1 MKKNH
6 LQQLIKEELSKALR
20 EEVKVSTE
28 LDSYIK
34 DNAFNKENSFYYDIY
49 AKNYIQDKI
58 NRPLT
63 PQEKSKI
70 TRLVT
75 KYRDEYRSKKW
86 KEESDAEDKAIRDRY
101 RNNLLPLTVDNGNGT
116 PDSTYYT
123 TSREYS
129 WTDRDGNVHTSYSD
143 PKSGY
148 TDYMLR
154 DKWVN
159 TPVDKATLDRYWHP
173 GTLAM
178 AGIKK

>member
-1 MKKNH
+1 MKKDH
-6 LQQLIKEELSKALR
+6 LQQLIREELSKALK

-28 LDSYIK
+28 LDLYIK
-34 DNAFNKENSFYYDIY
+34 DNPFNKENSFYYDIY

-86 KEESDAEDKAIRDRY
+86 KEERDVEDKAIRDRY
-101 RNNLLPLTVDNGNGT
+101 RNNLLPLTVDNWNGT

-129 WTDRDGNVHTSYSD
+129 WTDRDGNVRTSYSD
-143 PKSGY
+143 SKSGY
-148 TDYMLR
+148 TDYTLR

-159 TPVDKATLDRYWHP
+159 TPVDKSTLDRYWHP